1 MKCIVL
7 QHVAFE
13 DLGTWADVLR
23 NRGFELDYR
32 EAGLGLPGEAEWL
45 SAELAVVLGG
55 PIGVNDI
62 SLYPCLHEELSLIK
76 ARLASGRP
84 LLGVCLGAQLI
95 AKALGAVVYAA
106 PVKEICWG
114 NLQLNAAGLASPLRQ
129 LQDVSVLHWHGDTFD
144 LPRNVE
150 LLASTWATPHQ
161 AFRQGSN
168 VLALQFHAEADSA
181 TLERWLIGHT
191 CELAAARIDPRSIRA
206 DSQVHGEDLRRA
218 ARALLDEWIDQWDT
232 SRPEAG

>member
-1 MKCIVL
+1 MHCIVL

-13 DLGTWADVLR
+13 DLGTWTSVLR
-23 NRGFELDYR
+23 NRGFTLECR
-32 EAGLGLPGEAEWL
+32 EAGLALPGEAEWL
-45 SAELAVVLGG
+45 EADLAVVLGG

-62 SLYPCLHEELSLIK
+62 SLYPCLHEELRLIR
-76 ARLASGRP
+76 ARLACGKP

-114 NLQLNAAGLASPLRQ
+114 GLQLNEAGQASPLRH
-129 LQDVSVLHWHGDTFD
+129 LRDVSVLHWHGDTFD
-144 LPRNVE
+144 LPENVE

-161 AFRQGSN
+161 AFRLGNN
-168 VLALQFHAEADSA
+168 VLALQFHAEADVA

-206 DSQVHGEDLRRA
+206 DAQICGEDLRCA
-218 ARALLDEWIDQWDT
+218 SRALLDEWIDHWDPPQ
-232 SRPEAG
+232 R